1 MTIRI
6 PGFSGGLKMIRTSE
20 VKGGWIG
27 NGLSGEEA
35 HEVVERGADVV
46 VGGGEVRDG

>member
-1 MTIRI
+1 
-6 PGFSGGLKMIRTSE
+6 MIQTPE

-35 HEVVERGADVV
+35 NEVVERGADVV
-46 VGGGEVRDG
+46 AGVGEVRDG